1 MTSLS
6 VSAAEEFESED
17 GRLAS
22 DAHDD
27 DMDEF
32 VDRFLHDYK
41 NWTTYNNILARLDSP
56 TVDPSHQIDRI
67 DTPNDN
73 DVNPMIEYVKDLLT
87 CEEENGDAALLP
99 TFNEWTEAKEQSQY
113 CENDH
118 DHDAHNTKNL
128 KASISKGCTSKQN
141 LEKQDTTPNEKDT
154 TPNEKK
160 NLKAPVVS
168 GEPSSSMSLD
178 QLSEM
183 LLRPG
188 MKFQGHI
195 CVPGFVGISQIDE
208 EDDEILDGIT
218 SDTNNNDDNN
228 DSVGDGESSDNSN
241 NGSTNPSPSR
251 ESSEEESRE
260 MGKTYELVVM
270 ERGKD
275 ALGHAYLLAT
285 HVAYGD
291 EQCVNIRLNIREVD
305 ITEGQQNGE
314 GGGCSES
321 LKGHQSTTRRL
332 EVEYADGETC
342 CFGSWNPTKFRL
354 EGHVRQMLQANDGV
368 FHTSDAVTHV
378 FTLYPCTGCFPV
390 GRKGGAAIDE
400 ASILAKL
407 EDGLVAAGT
416 TSDQHSS
423 LSLYE
428 KDILSRDTRAVVAH
442 RHRTFIALRKC
453 LQSFDVLSHAVG
465 MTSIDMNKLRRLA
478 FAGRNENTDISTLLN
493 EKQQHLWKLRD
504 VHWTSLHRESCR
516 VGGERLCAE
525 FRSRAALLDALQFE
539 TFQERQ
545 LMMNIRWKE
554 AKMDLAAA
562 HSEWESCEFLMNSLT
577 QYSYTFYSGVNLHR
591 SLAIRHRLHASY
603 ECFESAYRRAGAR
616 LPKEELAKY
625 EIPSEQLQGLDNT
638 FCIICQSP
646 LLDADNTLE
655 EGIGSLYKLPCSHC
669 YHERCVQQ
677 WLRDHSS
684 CPVCRYELLI
694 Q

>member
-442 RHRTFIALRKC
+442 WQQTYPRALCTTSENEDHHQHYPTSYQRKGRPAFC
-453 LQSFDVLSHAVG
+453 NTRRNVIIPGATVDYLFLCVFVNLSSLFLTLGVSSLLSLVG
-465 MTSIDMNKLRRLA
+465 MGVLTKR
-478 FAGRNENTDISTLLN
+478 AGAVNHTI
-493 EKQQHLWKLRD
+493 
-504 VHWTSLHRESCR
+504 CR
-516 VGGERLCAE
+516 VGRRSKDKLARTERENYCVSSKT
-525 FRSRAALLDALQFE
+525 R
-539 TFQERQ
+539 ERR
-545 LMMNIRWKE
+545 M
-554 AKMDLAAA
+554 
-562 HSEWESCEFLMNSLT
+562 
-577 QYSYTFYSGVNLHR
+577 QYDMR
-591 SLAIRHRLHASY
+591 
-603 ECFESAYRRAGAR
+603 ERRRG
-616 LPKEELAKY
+616 
-625 EIPSEQLQGLDNT
+625 G
-638 FCIICQSP
+638 
-646 LLDADNTLE
+646 
-655 EGIGSLYKLPCSHC
+655 G
-669 YHERCVQQ
+669 
-677 WLRDHSS
+677 
-684 CPVCRYELLI
+684 
-694 Q
+694 